1 MIDAAGTFEQERHRL
16 ARLAYRMLGTHADS
30 DDVLQEAYLR
40 WAGLEHDSLQSPP
53 AMLTTIVTRLCID
66 RRREIDRRKE
76 TYVGPWLPDPVLE
89 PVPPPDRAM
98 EIAESVSLAFLYVL
112 ERLSPLER
120 AAYLLRKV
128 FNYEYQE
135 ISDILEKSE
144 DNCRKLVSRA
154 EQRIQ
159 EGRPR
164 FHSQPCDQDRISE
177 QFLYACASG
186 DLDGLL
192 QLLSEDVVLVSDG
205 GGKVPAALRPV
216 LGHDRVARFFLGIYK
231 KAPAGATARP
241 MLVNGSP
248 GFAGYVNDELVTAG
262 SFDVEDGRIRA
273 IYVMRNPDKLA
284 RAAQISQST

>member
-1 MIDAAGTFEQERHRL
+1 MMDAVETFEQERQRL
-16 ARLAYRMLGTHADS
+16 MRLAYRMLGTHADS

-40 WAGLEHDSLQSPP
+40 WAGLDHGSIQSPP

-89 PVPPPDRAM
+89 AVRPPERAA
-98 EIAESVSLAFLYVL
+98 ELAESVSMAFLYVL

-128 FNYEYQE
+128 FNYEYQD
-135 ISDILEKSE
+135 ISEILEKS
-144 DNCRKLVSRA
+144 NVHCRQLVSRA

-164 FHSQPCDQDRISE
+164 YQPEPGDRDRISE
-177 QFLYACASG
+177 KFLDTCASG
-186 DLDGLL
+186 DMDGLL
-192 QLLSEDVVLVSDG
+192 QLLSDDVVLVSDG

-216 LGHDRVARFFLGIYK
+216 LGSDRVARFFLGIYK
-231 KAPAGATARP
+231 KAPAYATAQP
-241 MLVNGSP
+241 VLVNGSP
-248 GFAGYVNDELVTAG
+248 GFAGYLNDELVTIG
-262 SFDVEDGRIRA
+262 SFEVEDGRIRA
-273 IYVMRNPDKLA
+273 IFVMRNPDKLA
-284 RAAQISQST
+284 SVVQTSQNR